1 MTTMVTLTLFGS
13 TTELYVNPLV
23 ASSVSDAPDGGSY
36 VALGDGRSVR
46 VAESADDVQFAL
58 TAGLGEQGPGGQ
70 EVEIVRFTPE
80 FEVITGNSAI
90 TFPVNNPWWVQRTT
104 DRELG
109 RTMVTVAGQLNVS
122 TLAPGKRTVAFTL
135 PVTPDGALPA
145 DDGLAGMWM
154 PVAGGGVGLL
164 SGQED
169 TENRAVVIATMDAG
183 LVSVSFSYIQSES

>member
-1 MTTMVTLTLFGS
+1 MASMVPFQIFGT
-13 TTELYVNPLV
+13 TTEIYVNPLV
-23 ASSVSDAPDGGSY
+23 ASSVSDAVGGGSY
-36 VALGDGRSVR
+36 VSIGDGRSVR
-46 VAESADDVQFAL
+46 VSESADDVQAIL
-58 TAGLGEQGPGGQ
+58 TAGLADQGPGGQ
-70 EVEIVRFTPE
+70 EVEIVRFTPT

-122 TLAPGKRTVAFTL
+122 TLAPGERTVAFTL
-135 PVTPDGALPA
+135 PVTPDGALPG

-164 SGQED
+164 SGEGD
-169 TENRAVVIATMDAG
+169 TENRAVVTATMAAG
-183 LVSVSFSYIQSES
+183 LVSVSFSYIQSE